1 MQISKFAG
9 KAQTVLGLV
18 EGKDLGV
25 TLPHEHLVV
34 DGKAFYAEPS
44 GATNRGLADKLVDM
58 GNLSWLRYH
67 PFENL
72 DNVRLLDEQE
82 AIDEVML
89 FKKAGGNTI
98 VDVTSIGVGR
108 DPKALARISRTIGL
122 NVIMGAGYYT
132 APSQSPEMS
141 SKTEEEI
148 TEEIVRDITI
158 GVGDSGICAGIIGE
172 TGGSWP
178 LQDNER
184 KVMRAATHAQQLTG
198 ASINIHPGRKTEAP
212 LEIVEILDDA
222 GADLSRVIMSH
233 IDARIRDHSRRC
245 KLAKTGCSIE
255 YDLWGWEGHFPS
267 YWTADL
273 LDLPNDTQRVY
284 EIRQLIDEGYLNQIL
299 ISHDICVKSR
309 RVCYGGWGYAH
320 ISNYVVPM
328 MLKRGMTNEQINTI
342 MAENPKRLL
351 CFV

>member
-1 MQISKFAG
+1 MPISKFAG

-25 TLPHEHLVV
+25 TLTHEHLVK
-34 DGKAFYAEPS
+34 DRKAGYPEPS
-44 GATNRGLADKLVDM
+44 EATDRGLACQPVSM

-98 VDVTSIGVGR
+98 IDLTNIGLCR
-108 DPKALARISRTIGL
+108 DPKALARISRTTGL

-132 APSQSPEMS
+132 APSHSPEMS

-178 LQDNER
+178 LQDNEK
-184 KVMRAATHAQQLTG
+184 KVMRAAAHAQQLTG

-233 IDARIRDHSRRC
+233 IDVRIRDHSRRC
-245 KLAKTGCSIE
+245 ELAKTGCYLE
-255 YDLWGWEGHFPS
+255 YDVFGWEGHFPL
-267 YWTADL
+267 YLTADL
-273 LDLPNDTQRVY
+273 LDVPNDTQRIY

-299 ISHDICVKSR
+299 ISHDISVKSK

-328 MLKRGMTNEQINTI
+328 MLKRGLTQEQINII
-342 MAENPKRLL
+342 MVENPKRML